1 MSELADVASRR
12 ILVIGDS
19 VKTDIAGANRCRL
32 DSLLVGTGVH
42 WQELSTIPGDV
53 RQLTALCHTEKSV
66 PTMIAKGFIW

>member
-1 MSELADVASRR
+1 MLELSDVAPHR

-19 VKTDIAGANRCRL
+19 VNTDIAGANRCGL

-53 RQLTALCHTEKSV
+53 RQLTALCHTEKCF